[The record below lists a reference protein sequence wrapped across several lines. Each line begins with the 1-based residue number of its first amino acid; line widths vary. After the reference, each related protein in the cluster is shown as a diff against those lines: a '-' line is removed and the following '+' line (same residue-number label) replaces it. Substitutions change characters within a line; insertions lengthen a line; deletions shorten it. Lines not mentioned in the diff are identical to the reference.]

1 MLTSM
6 TGFGSGVFA
15 TEGISAS
22 CEIKSLNNRFFECSL
37 RAKCPPLGEFEQTIK
52 NRVKER
58 VARGRVEIFLKV
70 SFLDSSAHVISLD
83 RGLADEYYKTF
94 TEILDRYGLDRN
106 VRLEDFLRLENLLD
120 REERI
125 PDRQLFQ
132 QALMAALDT
141 ALNRLT
147 QMRKQ
152 EGKLLQDDI
161 LYRLDV
167 CEGKMVEIDSMASDT
182 PQALVE
188 KYRSRLKKLLEDHG
202 MESGLDE
209 GRIVQEAA
217 VIADKSDVTE
227 EIIRFNSHVQQF
239 REYLQLA
246 DPVGRSLEFLLQEMQ
261 REINTISSK
270 SADSRISRLSVEVRS
285 ELEKIRE
292 QVQNVE

>member
-1 MLTSM
+1 MST
-6 TGFGSGVFA
+6 A
-15 TEGISAS
+15 
-22 CEIKSLNNRFFECSL
+22 
-37 RAKCPPLGEFEQTIK
+37 GEFEQTIK

-141 ALNRLT
+141 ALDRLT